1 MCNPATWTH
10 SDKSGPPIE
19 LVIYAAPTMQTDNSP
34 APKKSRLLKAFFK
47 DDDDDEGPKGPG
59 SAVASFFMPLF
70 RPGNARPA
78 LA

>member
-1 MCNPATWTH
+1 
-10 SDKSGPPIE
+10 
-19 LVIYAAPTMQTDNSP
+19 MQTDNSP